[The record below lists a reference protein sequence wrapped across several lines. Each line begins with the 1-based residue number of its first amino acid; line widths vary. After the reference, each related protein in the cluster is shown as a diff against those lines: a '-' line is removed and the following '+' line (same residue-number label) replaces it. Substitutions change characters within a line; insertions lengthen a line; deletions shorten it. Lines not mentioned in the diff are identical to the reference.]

1 MQNQYWMEF
10 GIYLSAIALSVI
22 LGVLVMILF
31 AKRKLSL
38 KYCIGA
44 ALALTFLMF
53 VSIYRFTFCAK
64 DYELV
69 KNDTF
74 MEETLEMIEFTE
86 VKRDWDGNG
95 QISYLSPKFYNREKD
110 EYIILYT
117 KEVEVGKTYRI
128 RYYPN
133 TRICEILYCVDD
145 VFP

>member
-1 MQNQYWMEF
+1 MQNQYWIEF
-10 GIYLSAIALSVI
+10 GVYLSAIVSSVI
-22 LGVLVMILF
+22 LGVLVIIQF

-38 KYCIGA
+38 KYCISA
-44 ALALTFLMF
+44 ELVLTILLF
-53 VSIYRFTFCAK
+53 VGIYRFTFCAK

-86 VKRDWDGNG
+86 TYRDDGYV
-95 QISYLSPKFYNREKD
+95 SYLCSKFYNREKD

-117 KEVEVGKTYRI
+117 TDVEVGKSYRI

-133 TRICEILYCVDD
+133 TGICEILYCVDD
-145 VFP
+145 VSP

>member
-1 MQNQYWMEF
+1 MQNQYWTEF
-10 GIYLSAIALSVI
+10 GLCLSSIVLSFI

-38 KYCIGA
+38 KYCISA
-44 ALALTFLMF
+44 ELVLTVLLL
-53 VSIYRFTFCAK
+53 VGIYRFTFCAK

-69 KNDTF
+69 KNDAF

-86 VKRDWDGNG
+86 TYRDDGY
-95 QISYLSPKFYNREKD
+95 ISYSCPKFYNREKD

-117 KEVEVGKTYRI
+117 TDVEVGKTYRI

-145 VFP
+145 VSP